1 VKKSLGFGLLLG
13 VMVATTPVG
22 AADTDTMVSQ
32 SSCLIDANQIVK
44 LSSSMQGTLSKILV
58 KRGDHVQAGQVV
70 AQLESEVEQAMFEA
84 ADLRA
89 KSDAVIRARGA
100 EKTNTQHKLER
111 QRQLMAKN
119 VISPQI
125 LEDADTA
132 AEVAKFAVEQAILD
146 QQLAAS
152 EAKRLGATIERRT
165 VRSPVNGV
173 VTKVDL
179 HEGEFAD
186 PPVTL
191 ATIAEIRPLLV
202 EIYLPVEVYPY
213 VQIGMNL
220 EIRPQEPVGGTHTVP
235 ILTKDPQIDSASGT
249 FRVTLQLPN
258 ADEAIPAGIRCT
270 ARSIKD
276 DKAQV
281 RVNE

>member
-1 VKKSLGFGLLLG
+1 VNRFMGVGLLA
-13 VMVATTPVG
+13 VMIAPCASAG
-22 AADTDTMVSQ
+22 SADIDTMVAQ

-44 LSSSMQGTLSKILV
+44 LSSSMQGTLSKIVV
-58 KRGDHVQAGQVV
+58 KRGDHVQAGQIV
-70 AQLESEVEQAMFEA
+70 AELESEVEQAMYEA

-89 KSDAVIRARGA
+89 KSDAVIRAKGA
-100 EKTNTQHKLER
+100 EKINAERKLER

-119 VISPQI
+119 VISAQI

-152 EAKRLGATIERRT
+152 EAKRLHATIERRT

-173 VTKVDL
+173 VTKLEL

-186 PPVTL
+186 PPATL

-202 EIYLPVEVYPY
+202 EIYLPVEVYPH
-213 VQIGMNL
+213 VQVGMSL
-220 EIRPQEPVGGTHTVP
+220 EIHPQEPIGGAHTAP
-235 ILTKDPQIDSASGT
+235 IVTKDPEIDSASGT

-258 ADEAIPAGIRCT
+258 TDEAIPAGIRCAAKIT
-270 ARSIKD
+270 KGA
-276 DKAQV
+276 V
-281 RVNE
+281 P

>member
-1 VKKSLGFGLLLG
+1 VMRFVGIGLLGMTIALCG
-13 VMVATTPVG
+13 SAEAV
-22 AADTDTMVSQ
+22 DIDTMMAQ

-44 LSSSMQGTLSKILV
+44 LSSSTQGTLSKILV
-58 KRGDHVQAGQVV
+58 KRGDHVLAGQVV
-70 AQLESEVEQAMFEA
+70 AELESEVEQAMYEA

-100 EKTNTQHKLER
+100 EKVNAERKLER

-125 LEDADTA
+125 LEDAETA
-132 AEVAKFAVEQAILD
+132 AQVAKFAVEQAILD
-146 QQLAAS
+146 QLLAAS
-152 EAKRLGATIERRT
+152 EAKRLHATIERRT

-173 VTKVDL
+173 VIKVDL

-202 EIYLPVEVYPY
+202 EVYLPVELYPH
-213 VQIGMNL
+213 VKIGMNL
-220 EIRPQEPVGGTHTVP
+220 DIHPQEPISGAHIVP
-235 ILTKDPQIDSASGT
+235 IFTKDPEIDSASGT
-249 FRVTLQLPN
+249 FRITLQLLN
-258 ADEAIPAGIRCT
+258 VDEAIPAGIRCT
-270 ARSIKD
+270 ARTIK
-276 DKAQV
+276 V
-281 RVNE
+281 SRP